1 MQTPSSMPAAGCATN
16 STGLKPGYFYKVPRG
31 QELPFAGRWLK
42 VERCHPGAVD
52 LRAAGG
58 NPVRLCSAS
67 ARRLFEQ
74 SESVRADSPSPDPEA
89 FR

>member
-1 MQTPSSMPAAGCATN
+1 MPASSSMPAVADSTAT
-16 STGLKPGYFYKVPRG
+16 TGLKPGCFYKVPRG

-42 VERCHPGAVD
+42 VETVHAGAVD

-58 NPVRLCSAS
+58 NLVRLSNAS
-67 ARRLFEQ
+67 ARRLLEGAEHV
-74 SESVRADSPSPDPEA
+74 SADSPSPDPKA